1 MTTNNQVGHD
11 NKQNVIYIYYHMK
24 KLVLTLSTIALIAGC
39 NVKQAEDVP
48 AINRANFDESV
59 ALNDDFYQYAT
70 GGWQAA
76 NPLKPEFARYG
87 TFDQLRETNEVR
99 LNDLF
104 ADIAKSKNQPGTV
117 DQKIADLYNMGL
129 DSLRLNTEGV
139 APLKADIDMLMSVDN
154 HQHLAYALA
163 TIHTCSSN
171 PMFSTGVSADLLN
184 STMNV
189 LYIDQAGLG
198 MGNRDYYLDGENQA
212 LRDGYVQWLTKAFSM
227 LGWEDSTAA
236 AEKVLAFETKM
247 AKAFRSNV
255 QLRDVTA
262 NYTAMTKAEL
272 LAKYP
277 DFNWNIYFGQ
287 MGIGEFDKVVVGQP
301 EVIDAVIGLYNTE
314 DIETVKTYLAAS
326 VIASAAGYVGDELYA
341 AYFDFFGRQMSGQQE
356 MRPRWKRAMALP
368 NSLLSDAIGQV
379 YVKKYF
385 PESDKVRMTQM
396 VENLQVALGQHIDAL
411 EWMSDETKA
420 KAHEKLNTFTVK
432 IGYPDKWK
440 DYSTLTIDPKV
451 SYWENIKRA
460 SAWYTAD
467 NLADLGK
474 EVDRERWFMSP
485 QTVNAYYNPTTNE
498 ICFPAAILQPPFY
511 NSTADDA
518 VNYGAIGVV
527 IGHEMT
533 HGFDDQGREFD
544 KDGNMANWWTE
555 ADAAAFKARTDI
567 LVEQFNQI
575 VILPAKDGQPAL
587 MADGALSLGENIADQ
602 GGLRVAYT
610 ALQNTFEANGEPE
623 PTDGF
628 TAAQRFYLSYAT
640 IWGQNIRDE
649 EAARLTKVDV
659 HSLGKNRVNATLRN
673 VATFYEAFDI
683 TDGAMFLP
691 EEERVVIW

>member
-1 MTTNNQVGHD
+1 
-11 NKQNVIYIYYHMK
+11 MK
-24 KLVLTLSTIALIAGC
+24 KILLTLSTIVCMTGC
-39 NVKQAEDVP
+39 NVKKVEVVP
-48 AINRANFDESV
+48 AIDRANFDESV

-87 TFDQLRETNEVR
+87 TFDRLRESNEVR

-104 ADIAKSKNQPGTV
+104 ADIAKSKHKVGTV
-117 DQKIADLYNMGL
+117 DQKIADLYTMGM
-129 DSLRLNTEGV
+129 DSTRLNAQGV
-139 APLKADIDMLMSVDN
+139 APLKADVDMLMEVEQLSD
-154 HQHLAYALA
+154 LAIAVA
-163 TIHTCSSN
+163 MIHTSAGN
-171 PMFSTGVSADLLN
+171 PLFSTGVGADLLN
-184 STMNV
+184 SNINV
-189 LYIDQAGLG
+189 LYVEQSGLG
-198 MGNRDYYLDGENQA
+198 MGNRDYYLDAENQA
-212 LRDGYVQWLTKAFSM
+212 KREGYVQWLTKAFTM
-227 LGWEDSTAA
+227 IGWEDAA
-236 AEKVLAFETKM
+236 AKAEQVLAFETKM
-247 AKAFRSNV
+247 AEVFRSNV
-255 QLRDVTA
+255 QLRDVAA
-262 NYTAMTKAEL
+262 NYNPMSKADF

-277 DFNWNIYFGQ
+277 QFNWGAYFNEMGVGQ
-287 MGIGEFDKVVVGQP
+287 FDSLVVGQP
-301 EVIDAVIGLYNTE
+301 EVLEAVFGLYVSEN
-314 DIETVKTYLAAS
+314 IETVKAYLAAS
-326 VIASAAGYVGDELYA
+326 VVSSAAGYVGDELYA
-341 AYFDFFGRQMSGQQE
+341 AHFDFFGRQMSGQQE
-356 MRPRWKRAMALP
+356 MRPRWKRAMAVP
-368 NSLLSDAIGQV
+368 NRLLSEAVGQI

-385 PESDKVRMTQM
+385 PESDKVRMTEM
-396 VENLQVALGQHIDAL
+396 VKNLQVALGQHIDAL
-411 EWMSDETKA
+411 EWMSDATKA

-440 DYSTLTIDPKV
+440 DYSTLSVDPAV

-467 NLADLGK
+467 NLSDLGK

-533 HGFDDQGREFD
+533 HGFDDQGRQFD
-544 KDGNMANWWTE
+544 KDGNMNNWWTE
-555 ADAAAFKARTDI
+555 EDAAAFKARTDI
-567 LVEQFNQI
+567 LVEQFNKI
-575 VILPAKDGQPAL
+575 VVLPAKDGQPAV

-610 ALQNTFEANGEPE
+610 AFQNSLKDKGEPA
-623 PTDGF
+623 PIDGF

-649 EAARLTKVDV
+649 EAARLTKTDV

-673 VATFYEAFDI
+673 VQTFYDAFAI

-691 EEERVVIW
+691 VEERVVIW

>member
-1 MTTNNQVGHD
+1 
-11 NKQNVIYIYYHMK
+11 MK
-24 KLVLTLSTIALIAGC
+24 KILLTLSTIVCMTGC
-39 NVKQAEDVP
+39 NVKKAEVVP
-48 AINRANFDESV
+48 AIDRANFDESV

-87 TFDQLRETNEVR
+87 TFDRLRESNEVR

-104 ADIAKSKNQPGTV
+104 ADIAKSKHKVGTV
-117 DQKIADLYNMGL
+117 DQKIADLYTMGM
-129 DSLRLNTEGV
+129 DSTRLNAQGV
-139 APLKADIDMLMSVDN
+139 APLKADIDMLMEVEQLSD
-154 HQHLAYALA
+154 LAIAVA
-163 TIHTCSSN
+163 MIHTSAGN
-171 PMFSTGVSADLLN
+171 PLFSTGVGADLLN
-184 STMNV
+184 SNINV
-189 LYIDQAGLG
+189 LYVEQSGLG
-198 MGNRDYYLDGENQA
+198 MGNRDYYLDAENQA
-212 LRDGYVQWLTKAFSM
+212 KREGYVQWLTKAFSM
-227 LGWEDSTAA
+227 IGWEDAA
-236 AEKVLAFETKM
+236 AKAEQVLAFETKM
-247 AKAFRSNV
+247 AEAFRSNV
-255 QLRDVTA
+255 QLRDVAA
-262 NYTAMTKAEL
+262 NYNPMSKADF

-277 DFNWNIYFGQ
+277 QFNWGAYFNEMGVGQ
-287 MGIGEFDKVVVGQP
+287 FDSLVVGQP
-301 EVIDAVIGLYNTE
+301 EVLEAVFGLYVSEN
-314 DIETVKTYLAAS
+314 IETVKAYLAAS
-326 VIASAAGYVGDELYA
+326 VVSSAAGYVGDELYA
-341 AYFDFFGRQMSGQQE
+341 AHFDFFGRQMSGQQE
-356 MRPRWKRAMALP
+356 MRPRWKRAMAVP
-368 NSLLSDAIGQV
+368 NRLLSEAVGQI

-385 PESDKVRMTQM
+385 PESDKVRMTEM
-396 VENLQVALGQHIDAL
+396 VKNLQVALGQHIDAL
-411 EWMSDETKA
+411 EWMSDATKA

-440 DYSTLTIDPKV
+440 DYSTLSVDPAV

-467 NLADLGK
+467 NLSDLGK

-533 HGFDDQGREFD
+533 HGFDDQGRQFD
-544 KDGNMANWWTE
+544 KDGNMNNWWTE
-555 ADAAAFKARTDI
+555 EDAAAFKARTDI
-567 LVEQFNQI
+567 LVEQFNKI
-575 VILPAKDGQPAL
+575 VVLPAKDGQPAV

-610 ALQNTFEANGEPE
+610 AFQNSLKDKGEPA
-623 PTDGF
+623 PIDGF

-649 EAARLTKVDV
+649 EAARLTKTDV

-673 VATFYEAFDI
+673 VETFHQAFGI
-683 TDGAMFLP
+683 TDGEMFLP
-691 EEERVVIW
+691 VEERVVIW

>member
-1 MTTNNQVGHD
+1 
-11 NKQNVIYIYYHMK
+11 MK
-24 KLVLTLSTIALIAGC
+24 KLLLTFSTVALMAGC
-39 NVKQAEDVP
+39 NVKQAEQVP
-48 AINRANFDESV
+48 AIDRANFDESV
-59 ALNDDFYQYAT
+59 ALNEDFYQYAT

-99 LNDLF
+99 LNELF
-104 ADIAKSKNQPGTV
+104 AEIAKSKTKPGTV
-117 DQKIADLYNMGL
+117 DQKIADLYNMGV
-129 DSLRLNTEGV
+129 DSTRLNREGV
-139 APLKADIDMLMSVDN
+139 APLKEDIDWFMSVDDR
-154 HQHLAYALA
+154 QDLVPALA
-163 TIHTCSSN
+163 IIHTYSSN
-171 PMFSTGVSADLLN
+171 PLFSIGVSADLLN

-189 LYIDQAGLG
+189 LYLDQSGLG
-198 MGNRDYYLDGENQA
+198 MGNRDYYLDAENQA
-212 LRDGYVQWLTKAFSM
+212 LREGYVQWLTKAFSM
-227 LGWEDSTAA
+227 FGREDAA
-236 AEKVLAFETKM
+236 AQAEKVLAFETKM
-247 AKAFRSNV
+247 AEAFRSNV
-255 QLRDVTA
+255 ELRNVTA
-262 NYTAMTKAEL
+262 NYNPMTKAEL

-277 DFNWNIYFGQ
+277 DFDWNAYFGE
-287 MGIGEFDKVVVGQP
+287 MGIGEFDKVIVGQP
-301 EVIDAVIGLYNTE
+301 EVIEAVIGLFNNE
-314 DIETVKTYLAAS
+314 DLEAVKAYLSAS
-326 VIASAAGYVGDELYA
+326 VIASAAGYLGDELYA
-341 AYFDFFGRQMSGQQE
+341 AHFEFFGRQMSGQQE
-356 MRPRWKRAMALP
+356 MRPRWKRAMAVP
-368 NSLLSDAIGQV
+368 NRLLSEAIGQV

-396 VENLQVALGQHIDAL
+396 VKNLQVALGQHIDAL

-440 DYSTLTIDPKV
+440 DYSTLTIDPKA
-451 SYWENIKRA
+451 SYWENVMRA

-511 NSTADDA
+511 NSSADDA

-555 ADAAAFKARTDI
+555 ADAAAFKERTDV
-567 LVEQFNQI
+567 LVEQFNKI

-610 ALQNTFEANGEPE
+610 ALQNTFEGAGEPE
-623 PTDGF
+623 PIDGF

-640 IWGQNIRDE
+640 IWGQNIREE

-673 VATFYEAFDI
+673 VQTFYDAFGI

>member
-1 MTTNNQVGHD
+1 
-11 NKQNVIYIYYHMK
+11 MK
-24 KLVLTLSTIALIAGC
+24 KILLTFSTVALMAGC
-39 NVKQAEDVP
+39 NVKPQAEEVP

-59 ALNDDFYQYAT
+59 AINEDFYQYAT

-99 LNDLF
+99 LNELF
-104 ADIAKSKNQPGTV
+104 ADIAKSDAKPGTV

-129 DSLRLNTEGV
+129 DSLRLNNEGV
-139 APLKADIDMLMSVDN
+139 TPLKADIDRLMSAN
-154 HQHLAYALA
+154 NREHLAYALA
-163 TIHTCSSN
+163 IIHTCSSN
-171 PMFSTGVSADLLN
+171 PLFSTGVSADLLN

-198 MGNRDYYLDGENQA
+198 MGNRDYYLDAENKA
-212 LRDGYVQWLTKAFSM
+212 LRDGYVKWLTKAFSM
-227 LGWEDSTAA
+227 LEWDDAA
-236 AEKVLAFETKM
+236 SAAQNVLEFETKM

-262 NYTAMTKAEL
+262 NYNAMTKAEL

-277 DFNWNIYFGQ
+277 DFNWDVYFGQ
-287 MGIGEFDKVVVGQP
+287 IGIGEFDKVIVGQP
-301 EVIDAVIGLYNTE
+301 EVIEAVIGLYNKE

-341 AYFDFFGRQMSGQQE
+341 AHFDFFGRQMSGQQE
-356 MRPRWKRAMALP
+356 MRPRWKRAMGVP
-368 NSLLSDAIGQV
+368 NRFLSDAIGQV

-385 PESDKVRMTQM
+385 PESDKERMTQM
-396 VENLQVALGQHIDAL
+396 VKNLQIALGQHIDAL
-411 EWMSDETKA
+411 EWMSEDTKA

-440 DYSTLTIDPKV
+440 DYSTLSIDPKA

-511 NSTADDA
+511 NSSADDA

-555 ADAAAFKARTDI
+555 ADAAAFNERTAV
-567 LVEQFNQI
+567 LVKQFNEI

-610 ALQNTFEANGEPE
+610 ALQNTFMTNGEPA
-623 PTDGF
+623 PIDGF
-628 TAAQRFYLSYAT
+628 TAAQRFYISYAT

-673 VATFYEAFDI
+673 IQTFYDAFGI

>member
-1 MTTNNQVGHD
+1 
-11 NKQNVIYIYYHMK
+11 MK
-24 KLVLTLSTIALIAGC
+24 KLMLTFSTMALLVGC
-39 NVKQAEDVP
+39 NMRQAADVP

-59 ALNDDFYQYAT
+59 SLNDDFYQYAT

-99 LNDLF
+99 LNELF
-104 ADIAKSKNQPGTV
+104 ADIAKAKNKPGTV

-129 DSLRLNTEGV
+129 DSVCLNTVGV
-139 APLKADIDMLMSVDN
+139 APLKSDIDMLMSANNRQD
-154 HQHLAYALA
+154 LASALA
-163 TIHTCSSN
+163 VIHTCSSN
-171 PMFSTGVSADLLN
+171 PLFSTGVNADLMN
-184 STMNV
+184 SSMNV

-198 MGNRDYYLDGENQA
+198 MSNRDYYLDAQNQA
-212 LRDGYVQWLTKAFSM
+212 LRDGYVQWLTKAFSL
-227 LGWEDSTAA
+227 LGWEDAA
-236 AEKVLAFETKM
+236 IAAKKVLTFETKM
-247 AKAFRSNV
+247 AKSFRSNV

-262 NYTAMTKAEL
+262 NYTAMTKVEL

-277 DFNWNIYFGQ
+277 EFNWDIYFSQ

-301 EVIDAVIGLYNTE
+301 EVIEAVIGLINSE

-341 AYFDFFGRQMSGQQE
+341 AHFEFFGRQMSGQQE
-356 MRPRWKRAMALP
+356 MRPRWKRAMSVP
-368 NSLLSDAIGQV
+368 NRLLSDAIGQV

-396 VENLQVALGQHIDAL
+396 VKNLQIALGQHIDAL

-420 KAHEKLNTFTVK
+420 KAHEKLAAFTVK

-440 DYSTLTIDPKV
+440 DYSTLAIDPKV

-460 SAWYTAD
+460 SSWYTAD

-511 NSTADDA
+511 NSSADDA

-567 LVEQFNQI
+567 LVNQFNQI
-575 VILPAKDGQPAL
+575 VILPAKDGQSAL

-610 ALQNTFEANGEPE
+610 ALQNTFEVAGKPE
-623 PTDGF
+623 PIDGF
-628 TAAQRFYLSYAT
+628 TAAQRFYISYAT

-673 VATFYEAFDI
+673 IATFHEAFNI
-683 TDGAMFLP
+683 SEGSMFLP
-691 EEERVVIW
+691 EEERVIIW

>member
-1 MTTNNQVGHD
+1 
-11 NKQNVIYIYYHMK
+11 MK
-24 KLVLTLSTIALIAGC
+24 KILLTISTVALMASC
-39 NVKQAEDVP
+39 NTKQAEVP
-48 AINRANFDESV
+48 AIDTANFDESV
-59 ALNDDFYQYAT
+59 SLKDDFYQYAT

-99 LNDLF
+99 VNDLF
-104 ADIAKSKNQPGTV
+104 AEIAKSKTEKGTV

-129 DSLRLNTEGV
+129 DSTRLNKEGV
-139 APLKADIDMLMSVDN
+139 APVKADVDRLMSVNNVSD
-154 HQHLAYALA
+154 LAVAVA
-163 TIHTCSSN
+163 MIHTQASN
-171 PMFSTGVSADLLN
+171 PLFSLGVSADLLN
-184 STMNV
+184 SNINV

-198 MGNRDYYLDGENQA
+198 MSNRDYYLDAENKA
-212 LRDGYVQWLTKAFSM
+212 LREGYVQWLTKAFAM
-227 LGWEDSTAA
+227 IGWEDAA
-236 AEKVLAFETKM
+236 AKAEKVLAFETKM

-255 QLRDVTA
+255 ELRDVTA
-262 NYTAMTKAEL
+262 NYHPMTKAEL

-277 DFNWNIYFGQ
+277 KFDWNRYFSQ
-287 MGIGEFDKVVVGQP
+287 IGIGDFDKVIVGQP
-301 EVIDAVIGLYNTE
+301 EVLDAVFGLFTKE
-314 DIETVKTYLAAS
+314 DIQTVKSYLAAS
-326 VIASAAGYVGDELYA
+326 VLSSAAGYVGDDLYA

-356 MRPRWKRAMALP
+356 MRPRWKRAMAVP
-368 NSLLSDAIGQV
+368 NSLLGEAVGEV

-385 PESDKVRMTQM
+385 PESDKVRMTEM
-396 VENLQVALGQHIDAL
+396 VKNLQVALGQHIDAL

-420 KAHEKLNTFTVK
+420 KAHEKLNKFTVK

-440 DYSTLTIDPKV
+440 DYSSLTIDPSL
-451 SYWENIKRA
+451 SYWENLKRA
-460 SAWYTAD
+460 NAWYTAD

-511 NSTADDA
+511 NSAADDA

-533 HGFDDQGREFD
+533 HGFDDQGRQFD
-544 KDGNMANWWTE
+544 KDGNMNNWWTD
-555 ADAAAFKARTDI
+555 ADADAFKARTDI
-567 LVEQFNQI
+567 LVDQFNKI
-575 VILPAKDGQPAL
+575 VILPEKNGQPAL

-602 GGLRVAYT
+602 GGLRVSYT
-610 ALQNTFEANGEPE
+610 ALQNTFKEKGEPA
-623 PTDGF
+623 PIDGF
-628 TAAQRFYLSYAT
+628 TAAQRFYYSYAT

-649 EAARLTKVDV
+649 EAARLTKTDV

-673 VATFYEAFDI
+673 IQTFYDAFGI
-683 TDGAMFLP
+683 TDGDMFLP

>member
-1 MTTNNQVGHD
+1 M
-11 NKQNVIYIYYHMK
+11 
-24 KLVLTLSTIALIAGC
+24 AGC
-39 NVKQAEDVP
+39 NIKQAENVS
-48 AINRANFDESV
+48 AIDRANFDESV
-59 ALNDDFYQYAT
+59 PLNDDFYQYAT

-87 TFDQLRETNEVR
+87 TFDRLRESNEVR

-104 ADIAKSKNQPGTV
+104 ADIAKSKFKEGTV
-117 DQKIADLYNMGL
+117 DQKIADLYTMGL
-129 DSLRLNTEGV
+129 DSTRLNTEGV
-139 APLKADIDMLMSVDN
+139 APLKADVDRLMAVGSLSD
-154 HQHLAYALA
+154 LAVAVA
-163 TIHTCSSN
+163 MIHTSAGN
-171 PMFSTGVSADLLN
+171 PLFSTGVSADLLN
-184 STMNV
+184 SNVNV

-198 MGNRDYYLDGENQA
+198 MGNRDYYLDSENQA
-212 LRDGYVQWLTKAFSM
+212 LRDGYSQWLVKAFTM
-227 LGWEDSTAA
+227 LGWKDAPA
-236 AEKVLAFETKM
+236 VAEKVIAFETKM
-247 AKAFRSNV
+247 AEAFRSNV
-255 QLRDVTA
+255 ELRDVA
-262 NYTAMTKAEL
+262 AGYNPMTKAEFV
-272 LAKYP
+272 AKYTQF
-277 DFNWNIYFGQ
+277 DWNAYFSQ
-287 MGIGEFDKVVVGQP
+287 MGIGDFDKVIVGQP
-301 EVIDAVIGLYNTE
+301 EVLDTVFNLFTEE
-314 DIETVKTYLAAS
+314 DIQTVKAYLAAN
-326 VIASAAGYVGDELYA
+326 VISSAAAYVGDGLYA

-356 MRPRWKRAMALP
+356 MRPRWKRAMAVP
-368 NSLLSDAIGQV
+368 NSLLGEAVGEI

-385 PESDKVRMTQM
+385 PESDKVRMTEM
-396 VENLQVALGQHIDAL
+396 VKNLQVALGQHIDAL
-411 EWMSDETKA
+411 EWMSDATKA

-440 DYSTLTIDPKV
+440 DYSTLTIDPRL

-474 EVDRERWFMSP
+474 EVDRTRWFMSP

-511 NSTADDA
+511 NSSADDA

-533 HGFDDQGREFD
+533 HGFDDQGRQFD
-544 KDGNMANWWTE
+544 KDGNMNNWWTE
-555 ADAAAFKARTDI
+555 EDAAAFKARTDI
-567 LVEQFNQI
+567 LVDQFSRI
-575 VILPAKDGQPAL
+575 VVLPEKDGQPAV

-602 GGLRVAYT
+602 GGLRVSYT
-610 ALQNTFEANGEPE
+610 ALQNSFKANGEPE
-623 PTDGF
+623 PIDGF

-673 VATFYEAFDI
+673 IGTFYQAFGI
-683 TDGAMFLP
+683 TDGDMFLP

>member
-1 MTTNNQVGHD
+1 MVEYEEHYN
-11 NKQNVIYIYYHMK
+11 MK
-24 KLVLTLSTIALIAGC
+24 KLLLTFSTIALMTGC
-39 NVKQAEDVP
+39 NVKQAEEVP
-48 AINRANFDESV
+48 AIDRANFDETVS
-59 ALNDDFYQYAT
+59 LKDDFYQYAT

-99 LNDLF
+99 VNELF
-104 ADIAKSKNQPGTV
+104 ADIAKTKADPGTV
-117 DQKIADLYNMGL
+117 DQKIADLYTMGL
-129 DSLRLNTEGV
+129 DSTRLNNEGV
-139 APLKADIDMLMSVDN
+139 APLKADIDLLMSVGNRQD
-154 HQHLAYALA
+154 LAFALA
-163 TIHTCSSN
+163 VIHTCSSN
-171 PMFSTGVSADLLN
+171 PMFSVGVSADLLN

-189 LYIDQAGLG
+189 LYIDQSGLG
-198 MGNRDYYLDGENQA
+198 MGNRDYYLDAENQA
-212 LRDGYVQWLTKAFSM
+212 FRDGYMQWLTKAFSM
-227 LGWEDSTAA
+227 IGSEDAA
-236 AEKVLAFETKM
+236 AQSEKVLAFETKM

-255 QLRDVTA
+255 ELRDVTA
-262 NYTAMTKAEL
+262 NYHPMTKDEL

-277 DFNWNIYFGQ
+277 DFNWNVYFGQ
-287 MGIGEFDKVVVGQP
+287 MGIGDFDKVIVGQP
-301 EVIDAVIGLYNTE
+301 EVLEAVIGLYNNE
-314 DIETVKTYLAAS
+314 DIEAVKAYLAAS
-326 VIASAAGYVGDELYA
+326 VISSAAGYVGDELYA
-341 AYFDFFGRQMSGQQE
+341 AHFDFFGRQMSGQQE
-356 MRPRWKRAMALP
+356 MRPRWKRAMAVP
-368 NSLLSDAIGQV
+368 NSLLSEAIGQI

-385 PESDKVRMTQM
+385 PESDKVRMTEM
-396 VENLQVALGQHIDAL
+396 VKNLQVALGQHIDAL

-440 DYSTLTIDPKV
+440 DYSTLTIDPKA

-474 EVDRERWFMSP
+474 EVDREKWFMSP

-511 NSTADDA
+511 NSSADDA

-533 HGFDDQGREFD
+533 HGFDDQGRQFD
-544 KDGNMANWWTE
+544 KDGNMFNCWTE
-555 ADAAAFKARTDI
+555 ADAAAFKERTDI
-567 LVEQFNQI
+567 LVDQFNKI

-610 ALQNTFEANGEPE
+610 ALRNSFEGNGEPE
-623 PTDGF
+623 PIDGF
-628 TAAQRFYLSYAT
+628 TAAQRFYISYAT

-649 EAARLTKVDV
+649 EATRLTKVDV

-673 VATFYEAFDI
+673 IATFYEAFDI